1 MDDADYS
8 WVRRTRFSQSIVR
21 SSSGREQYGAFLEQ
35 FSRRRGV
42 AAAELKLNGLG
53 TTGPKLP
60 PRQNPQPM
68 AKGAALSSSARLPI
82 PKANSAVAA
91 QSEQK
96 HKLKHVSSDGQ
107 LNRERSSDRDSS
119 LRQASAEQDRKGAGL
134 SLDIPQR
141 RLVRASKD
149 ESPDALDFSFHS
161 DEQSQRLQRVCSSPA
176 PFYLQDAAPPV
187 DDSRARSSSMKVA
200 GDVSNLA
207 AKAKRRVK
215 SPIPRRAISDV
226 FKEAK
231 AATKRFSSPQRQRK
245 PTSPRSPDDSPPFGF
260 ASLRTPSKLKVNRRT
275 SSWPRRNFDDE
286 LPKVAAAEI
295 LEKWMVDRSQL
306 LIGHR
311 FASGAYSRLFHGIY
325 KEQPVAVKFIR
336 QPDDGE
342 DEELSARLEKQFTA
356 EVTILARL
364 QHRNVIKLVGACNCP
379 PVFCVITEFL
389 SGGSLRAFLRKLERR
404 TLPMEKVISIALDIA
419 RGLEY
424 IHMQGIVHR
433 DVKPENIL
441 FDGEFCAKVVD
452 FGVACEEAYCNLSG
466 DDPGTYRWMAP
477 EMYKHKPYG
486 RKVDVYSFGILLW
499 ELVTGSLP
507 YEDMTPLQAA
517 FAVVNKNLRPVIPSS
532 CPAAVKFLIE
542 QCWSWSPDRRPEF
555 RQIVQI
561 LENLKTV
568 LERDGTLDK
577 IPSFIC
583 QPQECNDQNKKK
595 VSNWIQRLSYPQP
608 NFSGPPPPKLL

>member
-1 MDDADYS
+1 MDDEDYS

-21 SSSGREQYGAFLEQ
+21 SSSGREQYGAFIEQ
-35 FSRRRGV
+35 FSRG
-42 AAAELKLNGLG
+42 AELKLNGLG
-53 TTGPKLP
+53 TGRRLP
-60 PRQNPQPM
+60 GQNLQPL
-68 AKGAALSSSARLPI
+68 AKGSVLSNSASARLTI
-82 PKANSAVAA
+82 PKAKSAGP
-91 QSEQK
+91 QSER
-96 HKLKHVSSDGQ
+96 KLKHASSEGQ
-107 LNRERSSDRDSS
+107 MNRDRSSDRS
-119 LRQASAEQDRKGAGL
+119 LRQASPKQDRKGAGL

-141 RLVRASKD
+141 HAVRPSDD

-176 PFYLQDAAPPV
+176 PFYSQDAAPPV
-187 DDSRARSSSMKVA
+187 DDSRARSASMKGTGEVP
-200 GDVSNLA
+200 
-207 AKAKRRVK
+207 KPTPQPKRRAK
-215 SPIPRRAISDV
+215 SPIPKRAISDV

-260 ASLRTPSKLKVNRRT
+260 ASLRTPSKLKINRRT
-275 SSWPRRNFDDE
+275 SSWPRRNFDDG
-286 LPKVAAAEI
+286 PAKVAASDI
-295 LEKWMVDRSQL
+295 LERWTVDRSQL

-342 DEELSARLEKQFTA
+342 DDELSARLEKQFTA

-389 SGGSLRAFLRKLERR
+389 SGGSLRAFLRKLERK

-424 IHMQGIVHR
+424 IHLQGIVHR

-452 FGVACEEAYCNLSG
+452 FGVACEEAHCNLLG

-486 RKVDVYSFGILLW
+486 RKVDVYSFGLVLW
-499 ELVTGSLP
+499 ELVTGTLP

-517 FAVVNKNLRPVIPSS
+517 FAVVSKNLRPAIPSS

-542 QCWSWSPDRRPEF
+542 QCWSWQPEKRPEF
-555 RQIVQI
+555 QQIVSI

-595 VSNWIQRLSYPQP
+595 VSSWIQRLSYTQP
-608 NFSGPPPPKLL
+608 DFSGPPPPKLL

>member
-35 FSRRRGV
+35 FSRRG
-42 AAAELKLNGLG
+42 AELKPNGLG
-53 TTGPKLP
+53 TAGPKLP
-60 PRQNPQPM
+60 RQNPPQPV
-68 AKGAALSSSARLPI
+68 AKGAAALSSSARLPI
-82 PKANSAVAA
+82 PKPKSAVA
-91 QSEQK
+91 QSER
-96 HKLKHVSSDGQ
+96 KLKHVFSDGQ
-107 LNRERSSDRDSS
+107 LNRESSSDRDRS
-119 LRQASAEQDRKGAGL
+119 LRQASAKQESQDRKGVGL
-134 SLDIPQR
+134 TLDIPQR
-141 RLVRASKD
+141 RVVRASKD

-161 DEQSQRLQRVCSSPA
+161 EEQSQRLQRVCSSPA
-176 PFYLQDAAPPV
+176 PFYSQDDAAPPV
-187 DDSRARSSSMKVA
+187 DDSRSRSSSMKVT
-200 GDVSNLA
+200 GDVSNPTS
-207 AKAKRRVK
+207 KPKRRGRAK
-215 SPIPRRAISDV
+215 SPIPRRVISDV

-286 LPKVAAAEI
+286 SAKVAASEI
-295 LEKWMVDRSQL
+295 LEKWTVDRSQL

-342 DEELSARLEKQFTA
+342 DEELSARLEKHFTA

-364 QHRNVIKLVGACNCP
+364 QHRNVIRLVGACNCP

-389 SGGSLRAFLRKLERR
+389 SGGCLRAFLRKLERK

-424 IHMQGIVHR
+424 IHLQGIVHR

-452 FGVACEEAYCNLSG
+452 FGVACEEAYCNLSE

-532 CPAAVKFLIE
+532 CPVAVKFLIE
-542 QCWSWSPDRRPEF
+542 QCWSWSPDKRPEF
-555 RQIVQI
+555 RQIVPI

-583 QPQECNDQNKKK
+583 IPQECNDQNKKK
-595 VSNWIQRLSYPQP
+595 VSNWIQRLSYTQP

>member
-1 MDDADYS
+1 MDEEDYS

-21 SSSGREQYGAFLEQ
+21 SSSSREQYGALIKQ
-35 FSRRRGV
+35 FGD
-42 AAAELKLNGLG
+42 EMKLNGFG
-53 TTGPKLP
+53 TGRSL
-60 PRQNPQPM
+60 PRQNLQAV
-68 AKGAALSSSARLPI
+68 AKGSVHSNSARLAI
-82 PKANSAVAA
+82 PRPKSGVAG
-91 QSEQK
+91 SEGT
-96 HKLKHVSSDGQ
+96 LKHTSSDGQ
-107 LNRERSSDRDSS
+107 LNRERPSDRSLKESS
-119 LRQASAEQDRKGAGL
+119 AKQDRKGVGL
-134 SLDIPQR
+134 SLDIPQ
-141 RLVRASKD
+141 LHVVRPPTD
-149 ESPDALDFSFHS
+149 ESPGALDFSFHT

-176 PFYLQDAAPPV
+176 PFYLPDAAPPA
-187 DDSRARSSSMKVA
+187 DDSRGPSASMEA
-200 GDVSNLA
+200 IGEVSKPLP
-207 AKAKRRVK
+207 KPRRRAK
-215 SPIPRRAISDV
+215 SPIPRRVISDV

-245 PTSPRSPDDSPPFGF
+245 PTSPRSPDDSPPLGF
-260 ASLRTPSKLKVNRRT
+260 ASLRTPSRLKINRRT
-275 SSWPRRNFDDE
+275 SSWPKRNLDDDGSA
-286 LPKVAAAEI
+286 KVAALEI
-295 LEKWMVDRSQL
+295 LERWTVDRSQL

-336 QPDDGE
+336 QPDEGE

-389 SGGSLRAFLRKLERR
+389 SGGSLRAFLRKMERK

-424 IHMQGIVHR
+424 IHLQGIVHR

-452 FGVACEEAYCNLSG
+452 FGVACEEAYCNLLD

-477 EMYKHKPYG
+477 EMYTHKPYG
-486 RKVDVYSFGILLW
+486 RKVDVYSFGLLLW

-517 FAVVNKNLRPVIPSS
+517 FAVVNKNLRPAIPRS

-542 QCWSWSPDRRPEF
+542 QCWSWQPEKRPEF
-555 RQIVQI
+555 RQIVSI

-568 LERDGTLDK
+568 LERDGILDK

-595 VSNWIQRLSYPQP
+595 VSNWIQRLSYTQP
-608 NFSGPPPPKLL
+608 DFSGRPPPKLL

>member
-1 MDDADYS
+1 MDDEDYS

-21 SSSGREQYGAFLEQ
+21 SSSGREQYGAFIEQ
-35 FSRRRGV
+35 FSTD
-42 AAAELKLNGLG
+42 LKLNGLG
-53 TTGPKLP
+53 AGPRL
-60 PRQNPQPM
+60 PRQNLQPV
-68 AKGAALSSSARLPI
+68 AKGSVLSNSARLPI
-82 PKANSAVAA
+82 PKAKSAVA
-91 QSEQK
+91 QSER
-96 HKLKHVSSDGQ
+96 KLKHVSSDGQ
-107 LNRERSSDRDSS
+107 LNRDRSSDRSP
-119 LRQASAEQDRKGAGL
+119 RQASAKQDLKGAGL

-141 RLVRASKD
+141 RVVRPSKD

-161 DEQSQRLQRVCSSPA
+161 EEHSQRLQRVCSSPA
-176 PFYLQDAAPPV
+176 PFYSQDAGPPV
-187 DDSRARSSSMKVA
+187 DDSRARSASMKVM
-200 GDVSNLA
+200 GEVSKPA
-207 AKAKRRVK
+207 PKPKRRAK
-215 SPIPRRAISDV
+215 SPIPKRVISDV

-260 ASLRTPSKLKVNRRT
+260 ASLKTPSRLKINRRT
-275 SSWPRRNFDDE
+275 SSWPRRNLDDGA
-286 LPKVAAAEI
+286 PKVAASEI
-295 LEKWMVDRSQL
+295 LERWTVDRSEL

-389 SGGSLRAFLRKLERR
+389 SGGSLRAFLRKLERK

-424 IHMQGIVHR
+424 IHLQGIVHR

-452 FGVACEEAYCNLSG
+452 FGVACEEAYCNLLE

-486 RKVDVYSFGILLW
+486 RKVDVYSFGLLLW

-507 YEDMTPLQAA
+507 FEDMTPLQAA

-542 QCWSWSPDRRPEF
+542 QCWSWQPEKRPEF
-555 RQIVQI
+555 RQIVSI

-568 LERDGTLDK
+568 LERNGTLDK
-577 IPSFIC
+577 IPCFIC
-583 QPQECNDQNKKK
+583 EPQECNDQNKKK
-595 VSNWIQRLSYPQP
+595 VSTWIQRLSYTQP
-608 NFSGPPPPKLL
+608 DFSGPPPPKLL